1 MKLSKQS
8 TPLENITTLEHGGFI
23 LTYSDLD
30 HYCKIWEGKKLDKNL
45 IESYLIPDCIVSEG
59 NLKKVLKNQIALC
72 NKVNKKK

>member
-30 HYCKIWEGKKLDKNL
+30 HYCKIWEGKKLER
-45 IESYLIPDCIVSEG
+45 I
-59 NLKKVLKNQIALC
+59 
-72 NKVNKKK
+72 